1 MASSPWLDSAPGTAY
16 NHSHLSPRGPGGA
29 GAPMS
34 PEGGEE
40 AQPPNRRQSRSS
52 EMVRRPKGAKR
63 PNRPTGVNHVQARWS
78 DARRGRRGPTAQPA
92 SITFNRD
99 GQTPEGGEEA
109 QPPNRGQ
116 SRSTE
121 MVRRP
126 KGAKRPN
133 RDPMSSTFNRD
144 KRRVHMTLT

>member
-63 PNRPTGVNHVQARWS
+63 PSRWRGRPDEPRSGEEAKPQPVVIHVQARQKKS
-78 DARRGRRGPTAQPA
+78 PHDTHPT
-92 SITFNRD
+92 
-99 GQTPEGGEEA
+99 
-109 QPPNRGQ
+109 
-116 SRSTE
+116 
-121 MVRRP
+121 
-126 KGAKRPN
+126 
-133 RDPMSSTFNRD
+133 
-144 KRRVHMTLT
+144 